1 MRKPPGY
8 LEDYVYLSEVEGER
22 LLLLLNDEPY
32 DFVEAKEEKVWRDAC
47 DEEITSIIR
56 NKTWDLVDLPP
67 GAKAI

>member
-1 MRKPPGY
+1 MPGY